1 MIVHDTWCLQLCC
14 LFFYLNRGFY
24 PMITSTFSLNHLSSP
39 LTSLLLWG
47 IQDFPFSWR
56 TQRFSTAD
64 MSEPV
69 LSVFSIWFLSS
80 CFLFGFSICVFSL
93 VSLLILKKNSLI
105 CWLSTIHFHI
115 SGLTLNTLR
124 TISIVIIII
133 IICYAVKC
141 RQSWF
146 VISHDHQSWIRSIF

>member
-1 MIVHDTWCLQLCC
+1 MIHDVCSYVC

-69 LSVFSIWFLSS
+69 LSVFNLVSLKLFSLWFLYL
-80 CFLFGFSICVFSL
+80 CFLFGFSLNSKEKFSD
-93 VSLLILKKNSLI
+93 LLIVHDSLSYIRFDSKYLKNY
-105 CWLSTIHFHI
+105 
-115 SGLTLNTLR
+115 LNRHHHHHHLL
-124 TISIVIIII
+124 
-133 IICYAVKC
+133 C
-141 RQSWF
+141 R
-146 VISHDHQSWIRSIF
+146 